1 MEIVIIV
8 VVAVVLLIVAVAKSP
23 VRRQGDAAESE
34 MNAVAPGAHVDKQ
47 FQRPRN
53 EGDLL

>member
-8 VVAVVLLIVAVAKSP
+8 VVVVVAVGILMMSP
-23 VRRQGDAAESE
+23 MTKRQGDAAESE

-47 FQRPRN
+47 FKRPRN